1 MNCLNLISL
10 SRASFR
16 IFIEVPFLNFYLEIL
31 MFSSNITFMCLTYWC
46 MHLYLNNLVHQSY
59 TTGNDHSMIYSKV
72 PNISP
77 GLIVIRKHI
86 FGGLY
91 QGGLYQGAAYI
102 RRAFCVAIFLSRLVK
117 CIIVSMKYRFFGK
130 NYRSSSKCHFHFSNY
145 QRGGN
150 LKKGEANFERRGSDP
165 RGNYGVIVD
174 ITVAAQNANYT
185 YSYFVHV

>member
-1 MNCLNLISL
+1 MHFSESKFANFRWWERYMCFPCGKLLFYSLIRLKMNMNCLNLISL

-77 GLIVIRKHI
+77 GLIAVRP
-86 FGGLY
+86 FWGGGLY
-91 QGGLYQGAAYI
+91 SGGLYT
-102 RRAFCVAIFLSRLVK
+102 
-117 CIIVSMKYRFFGK
+117 
-130 NYRSSSKCHFHFSNY
+130 
-145 QRGGN
+145 GG
-150 LKKGEANFERRGSDP
+150 L
-165 RGNYGVIVD
+165 
-174 ITVAAQNANYT
+174 
-185 YSYFVHV
+185 YSEGILC